1 MPSKYQQLTL
11 SEICTE
17 ISYGYTESAHIE
29 KIGPKFLRI
38 TDIQGGVVDWYN
50 VPYCPIEK
58 EKLEKYL
65 LEYGDIVVARTGNST
80 GENYAYKG
88 SEKSVFASYLIRF
101 RVDKSKANPFFVW
114 YQMRTQRWFDFVS
127 ASKSGSAQAGANAKV
142 LGNFVV
148 SLPSINIQNSVV
160 QQLENLDDK
169 IALNREM
176 NKTLEAMAQA
186 IFKSWFVDFEPFK
199 EGEFVESELGMIP
212 KGWEV
217 KSIGDIIELAYGKAL
232 GKEIRQDGNI
242 PVYGSGGITG
252 FHNEALVKAP
262 GIIVGRKGTVGSV
275 YWASNDFYPIDT
287 VFYVKPK
294 QELSLYW
301 IYEVLRTMDI
311 KQFSADSAVPGVNRN
326 VIQAQIV
333 VVSNI
338 ETMQKFDNHI
348 KSYIDLID
356 QNQKQIETLSTLR
369 DTLLP
374 KLLSG
379 EIEV

>member
-1 MPSKYQQLTL
+1 MKISDIVEFNPTRTLKKGTLASFVEMAAVPEYVRDIAYVDEKEFSSGSKFKNGDTL
-11 SEICTE
+11 F
-17 ISYGYTESAHIE
+17 A
-29 KIGPKFLRI
+29 RI
-38 TDIQGGVVDWYN
+38 T
-50 VPYCPIEK
+50 PC
-58 EKLEKYL
+58 LENGK
-65 LEYGDIVVARTGNST
+65 T
-80 GENYAYKG
+80 
-88 SEKSVFASYLIRF
+88 
-101 RVDKSKANPFFVW
+101 
-114 YQMRTQRWFDFVS
+114 
-127 ASKSGSAQAGANAKV
+127 AKV
-142 LGNFVV
+142 NCLRDDEIAHGSTEFIVMAPISEDDEDFIYYLSRDPEFREFAKSRMQGTSGRQRV
-148 SLPSINIQNSVV
+148 SWQSLADYELPDIEPTIRKRIGEI
-160 QQLENLDDK
+160 LKGFDDK
-169 IALNREM
+169 IALNREI
-176 NKTLEAMAQA
+176 NQTLEAMAQA

-333 VVSNI
+333 VVSDI

-374 KLLSG
+374 KLLNG